1 MTTFLCYRAS
11 ILESVGVEPPPKRM
25 RSTTALLSLLR
36 SSCRL
41 SVISAEDVRVW
52 QREWTVDVW
61 TLESTRV
68 SERIFILER
77 AVGRVGIFWG
87 YLLKVK
93 VHKALSTAADR
104 KALSAGDDR
113 LSTTRGLHFLSSAGS
128 EV

>member
-1 MTTFLCYRAS
+1 M
-11 ILESVGVEPPPKRM
+11 
-25 RSTTALLSLLR
+25 
-36 SSCRL
+36 
-41 SVISAEDVRVW
+41 
-52 QREWTVDVW
+52 
-61 TLESTRV
+61 

-93 VHKALSTAADR
+93 VQGDKALSIAADR